1 LREDGEAMTQLDW
14 IYLGVIFGLLLVS
27 ALFSCSETAMTAVSR
42 PLMHQLEQDGDNRA
56 RIVNWILAR
65 RDSFI
70 GALLLGNNLVNILA
84 SALATSVLI
93 GLFGEAGVAY
103 ATAVMTVIVVVFGE
117 ALPKTYAITHAD
129 RASLFLAPFV
139 KAVVILLLPIQRVM
153 QTIVWAFLRLIGVH
167 HSQHDIEKAM
177 TELRGAIEIHTE
189 GAEEV
194 KHERAMLKSILELA
208 DVEVGEIMTHR
219 KSAYTIDL
227 NQPAAVVV
235 EQVLASPYTRIPL
248 WENNPDNIVGIL
260 HAKDLLRALNVQKGD
275 AEALDFKQ
283 LAGAPWFVPDTT
295 SLLDQLQAFR
305 DRHEHFAL
313 VVDEYGAL
321 KGVVTLEDI
330 IEEIVGDIA
339 DEHDVTVAGV
349 RLQADGTIIA
359 NGHVTLRDLNREF
372 EWRLPDEQASTLAGL
387 ILFEARRIPEAGQ
400 VFLFHGFRFEI
411 LRRHRN
417 QIALVRVTPPK
428 ECD

>member
-1 LREDGEAMTQLDW
+1 MTQLDW
-14 IYLGVIFGLLLVS
+14 IYLGIIFGLLLLS
-27 ALFSCSETAMTAVSR
+27 ALFSCSETALTAVSR
-42 PLMHQLEQDGDNRA
+42 PFMHQLEQDGSRRA
-56 RIVNWILAR
+56 RIVNRLVAR
-65 RDSFI
+65 TDSFI
-70 GALLLGNNLVNILA
+70 GSLLLGNNLVNILA

-103 ATAVMTVIVVVFGE
+103 ATGVMTVIVVVFGE

-129 RASLFLAPFV
+129 RASLFLGPFV
-139 KAVVILLLPIQRVM
+139 RAVVILLSPIQRVM
-153 QTIVWAFLRLIGVH
+153 QALVWALLNIMGVR
-167 HSQHDIEKAM
+167 HSKHDIEKAM

-189 GAEEV
+189 GSEEV

-219 KSAYTIDL
+219 KSAYTVDL
-227 NQPAAVVV
+227 GQPTQTIV

-248 WENNPDNIVGIL
+248 WKGNSDNIVGVL
-260 HAKDLLRALNVQKGD
+260 HAKDMLRALNQQRGD
-275 AEALDFKQ
+275 ASGLDLEK
-283 LAGAPWFVPDTT
+283 LSSTPWFVPDAT

-321 KGVVTLEDI
+321 MGVVTLEDI

-339 DEHDVTVAGV
+339 DEHDVAVAGV
-349 RLQADGTIIA
+349 RVQADGSFIA
-359 NGHVTLRDLNREF
+359 NGQVTLRDLNREF
-372 EWRLPDEQASTLAGL
+372 EWRLPDDQASTLAGL
-387 ILFEARRIPEAGQ
+387 ILFESRRIPEAGQ
-400 VFLFHGFRFEI
+400 VFRFHGFRFEI
-411 LRRHRN
+411 LRRHKN

-428 ECD
+428 LEA

>member
-1 LREDGEAMTQLDW
+1 MVTQLDW
-14 IYLGVIFGLLLVS
+14 IYLGIIFVLLLLS
-27 ALFSCSETAMTAVSR
+27 ALFSCSETALTAVSR
-42 PLMHQLEQDGDNRA
+42 PFMHQLEQDGSRRA
-56 RIVNWILAR
+56 RIVNRLVAR

-70 GALLLGNNLVNILA
+70 GSLLLGNNLVNILA

-103 ATAVMTVIVVVFGE
+103 ATGVMTVIVVVFGE

-129 RASLFLAPFV
+129 RASLFLGPFV
-139 KAVVILLLPIQRVM
+139 RAVVILLSPIQRVM
-153 QTIVWAFLRLIGVH
+153 QALVWALLNIMGVR
-167 HSQHDIEKAM
+167 HSKHDIEKAM

-189 GAEEV
+189 GSEEV

-219 KSAYTIDL
+219 KSAYTVDL
-227 NQPAAVVV
+227 GQPTQTIV

-248 WENNPDNIVGIL
+248 WKDNSDNIVGVL
-260 HAKDLLRALNVQKGD
+260 HAKDMLRALNQQKGD
-275 AEALDFKQ
+275 ASGLDLEK
-283 LAGAPWFVPDTT
+283 LASAPWFVPDAT

-305 DRHEHFAL
+305 DRHEHFAM

-321 KGVVTLEDI
+321 MGVVTLEDI

-339 DEHDVTVAGV
+339 DEHDVAVAGV
-349 RLQADGTIIA
+349 RVQADGSFIA
-359 NGHVTLRDLNREF
+359 NGQVTLRDLNREF
-372 EWRLPDEQASTLAGL
+372 EWRLPDDQASTLAGL
-387 ILFEARRIPEAGQ
+387 ILFESRRIPEAGQ
-400 VFLFHGFRFEI
+400 IFRFHGFRFEI
-411 LRRHRN
+411 LRRHKN

-428 ECD
+428 PEA

>member
-1 LREDGEAMTQLDW
+1 MTQLDW
-14 IYLGVIFGLLLVS
+14 IYLGIIFCLLLAS
-27 ALFSCSETAMTAVSR
+27 ALFSCSETALTAVSR
-42 PLMHQLEQDGDNRA
+42 PLMHQLEQNGSKRA
-56 RIVNWILAR
+56 RTVNWVLAR

-103 ATAVMTVIVVVFGE
+103 ATGVMTVIVVVFGE

-129 RASLFLAPFV
+129 RASLFLGPFV
-139 KAVVILLLPIQRVM
+139 RLVVFLLSPIQRLM
-153 QTIVWAFLRLIGVH
+153 QAIVWAILHLMGVR

-189 GAEEV
+189 GSEEV

-219 KSAYTIDL
+219 KSAYTVDL
-227 NQPAAVVV
+227 SQPAQTIV

-248 WENNPDNIVGIL
+248 WRDNPDNIVGVL
-260 HAKDLLRALNVQKGD
+260 HAKDMLRSLNMQKGD
-275 AEALDFKQ
+275 ASALDLEK
-283 LAGAPWFVPDTT
+283 LASPPWFVPDST
-295 SLLDQLQAFR
+295 SLLDQMQAFR

-321 KGVVTLEDI
+321 MGVVTLEDI

-339 DEHDVTVAGV
+339 DEHDVAVAGV
-349 RLQADGTIIA
+349 RVQADGSAIV
-359 NGHVTLRDLNREF
+359 NGQVTLRDLNREF
-372 EWRLPDEQASTLAGL
+372 DWRLPDDQASTLAGL
-387 ILFEARRIPEAGQ
+387 ILHESRRIPDAGQ
-400 VFLFHGFRFEI
+400 VFRFHGFRFEI
-411 LRRHRN
+411 LRRHKN
-417 QIALVRVTPPK
+417 QIALVRVTPPGPAGTSN
-428 ECD
+428 

>member
-1 LREDGEAMTQLDW
+1 MQELDW
-14 IYLGVIFGLLLVS
+14 IYLGAIVVLLLLS
-27 ALFSCSETAMTAVSR
+27 AFFSGSETALTAASR
-42 PLMHQLEQDGDNRA
+42 PMMHQLELGGSRRA
-56 RIVNWILAR
+56 FYVNKLLER
-65 RDSFI
+65 REAFI

-103 ATAVMTVIVVVFGE
+103 ATAAMTVVVVIFGE
-117 ALPKTYAITHAD
+117 VLPKTYAITHAD
-129 RASLFLAPFV
+129 RAALFVSPVVRVLVAVLSPFL
-139 KAVVILLLPIQRVM
+139 KFIQG
-153 QTIVWAFLRLIGVH
+153 IVWSVLHLAGVRR
-167 HSQHDIEKAM
+167 SQHDIEKSM
-177 TELRGAIEIHTE
+177 TELKGAIEIHTE
-189 GAEEV
+189 GSEEV
-194 KHERAMLKSILELA
+194 RHERAMLKSILDLA

-227 NQPAAVVV
+227 GQAPAAVV

-248 WENNPDNIVGIL
+248 WRDNADNIVGIL
-260 HAKDLLRALNVQKGD
+260 HAKDLLRALNLQKGD
-275 AEALDFKQ
+275 AEALDFER
-283 LAGAPWFVPDTT
+283 LSSPPWFVPDTT

-339 DEHDVTVAGV
+339 DEHDVAVAGV
-349 RLQADGTIIA
+349 RPQADGTIIVA
-359 NGHVTLRDLNREF
+359 GQVTLRDLNREF
-372 EWRLPDEQASTLAGL
+372 DWRLPDDQASTLAGL
-387 ILFEARRIPEAGQ
+387 ILFESRRIPEAGQ

-417 QIALVRVTPPK
+417 QLALIRITPSLK
-428 ECD
+428 AAD